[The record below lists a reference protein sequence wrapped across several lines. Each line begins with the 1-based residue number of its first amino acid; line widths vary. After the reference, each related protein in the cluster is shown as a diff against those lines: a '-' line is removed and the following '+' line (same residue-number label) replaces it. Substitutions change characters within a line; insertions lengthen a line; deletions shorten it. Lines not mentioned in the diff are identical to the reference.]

1 MQLRNFLALALVLS
15 AFEIAV
21 TWSLNLRW
29 YVYLILFLANLLGLL
44 VVAYLDDFIKW
55 LRNNNHNKPGAI

>member
-55 LRNNNHNKPGAI
+55 LRNNHNKPGAI

>member
-1 MQLRNFLALALVLS
+1 MQLRNFLALAVVLS

-29 YVYLILFLANLLGLL
+29 YVYIILFLANLLGLL

-55 LRNNNHNKPGAI
+55 LRNNNHNKPGAV